1 MNNFLFENGTKF
13 LFGGGCVKEYLASF
27 LRKYGPSV
35 LLVTEEGERRSGAAD
50 EVRDILR
57 RRGKQASECAVGPF
71 CPRYEQVQQAAR
83 LCRERRVDLILG
95 VGGSAVLDGCKAAS
109 LAAVCRGDLWE
120 NFGELQGVV
129 DVPPLPVGFVA
140 SHLEVGAVN
149 GAAGL
154 LHENQCVWRDYPPC
168 DPRFALLD
176 PARTG
181 ELPRRELLFQGFSA
195 LAGALEEYLTLMDGM
210 SVSRELLE
218 ALLEGMVRD
227 LRVCRQ
233 APGDENARS
242 SLMWRCALWGSR
254 FFQLGRRFSFPAL
267 PVREAA
273 ILSASDWEEYAG
285 ALAVLLLSLCRRE
298 AERHPAA
305 MARMACRLWGLPGQA
320 GPDGSPAG
328 QWRREDPGRLHRGA
342 GPSGAA
348 GAAGGGRPE
357 PAGTAFHLSKPFGT
371 YCVTNRNFRS
381 GGNAP
386 IIQDE
391 SRQTGGFST

>member
-57 RRGKQASECAVGPF
+57 RRGKQASECTVGPF
-71 CPRYEQVQQAAR
+71 CPRYDQVQQAAR

-140 SHLEVGAVN
+140 SHLEAGAVN
-149 GAAGL
+149 GASGL
-154 LHENQCVWRDYPPC
+154 IHENQCVWRDYPPC

-176 PARTG
+176 PARTC

-195 LAGALEEYLTLMDGM
+195 LAGALEEHLTLTDSM

-218 ALLEGMVRD
+218 TRAGETPDEANGWGILDHGVGSLEKVH
-227 LRVCRQ
+227 VV
-233 APGDENARS
+233 N
-242 SLMWRCALWGSR
+242 
-254 FFQLGRRFSFPAL
+254 GRT
-267 PVREAA
+267 V
-273 ILSASDWEEYAG
+273 D
-285 ALAVLLLSLCRRE
+285 VD
-298 AERHPAA
+298 
-305 MARMACRLWGLPGQA
+305 MGQ
-320 GPDGSPAG
+320 
-328 QWRREDPGRLHRGA
+328 
-342 GPSGAA
+342 
-348 GAAGGGRPE
+348 
-357 PAGTAFHLSKPFGT
+357 GTAYVYMAGKRYRLRGDVLT
-371 YCVTNRNFRS
+371 EE
-381 GGNAP
+381 
-386 IIQDE
+386 D
-391 SRQTGGFST
+391 

>member
-1 MNNFLFENGTKF
+1 MNNFLFENGTRF

-27 LRKYGPSV
+27 LKGYGPSV
-35 LLVTEEGERRSGAAD
+35 LLITEEGECRSDAAD

-57 RRGKQASECAVGPF
+57 RRGKQALECTVGPF
-71 CPRYEQVQQAAR
+71 CPRYEQVQRAAR
-83 LCRERRVDLILG
+83 LCREGRVDLILG

-109 LAAVCRGDLWE
+109 LAAVCRGELWE
-120 NFGELQGVV
+120 YFGALQGVV

-140 SHLEVGAVN
+140 SHLEAGAVN

-154 LHENQCVWRDYPPC
+154 IHENQCVWRDYPPC

-176 PARTG
+176 PARTC
-181 ELPRRELLFQGFSA
+181 ELSRRELLFQGFSA
-195 LAGALEEYLTLMDGM
+195 LAGALEEHLTLTDGM

-285 ALAVLLLSLCRRE
+285 GLAVLLLSLCRRE
-298 AERHPAA
+298 AEQNPAIL
-305 MARMACRLWGLPGQA
+305 ARMACRLWALPSKRRTESQLARGGVRALGSLIKELGLPVHQE
-320 GPDGSPAG
+320 
-328 QWRREDPGRLHRGA
+328 QL
-342 GPSGAA
+342 
-348 GAAGGGRPE
+348 
-357 PAGTAFHLSKPFGT
+357 GTAVH
-371 YCVTNRNFRS
+371 NRLKQRDATQNLLVHT
-381 GGNAP
+381 A
-386 IIQDE
+386 
-391 SRQTGGFST
+391 

>member
-71 CPRYEQVQQAAR
+71 CPRYDQVQQAAR

-140 SHLEVGAVN
+140 SHLEAGAVN

-154 LHENQCVWRDYPPC
+154 IHENQCVWRDYPPC

-176 PARTG
+176 PARAW
-181 ELPRRELLFQGFSA
+181 ELSRRELLFQGFSA
-195 LAGALEEYLTLMDGM
+195 LAGALEEYLTLTDGM

-218 ALLEGMVRD
+218 ALLEGMVQD
-227 LRVCRQ
+227 LRVCRTV
-233 APGDENARS
+233 PSDEDARS
-242 SLMWRCALWGSR
+242 NLMWRCALWGSR
-254 FFQLGRRFSFPAL
+254 FFQLGRRFSFPHL
-267 PVREAA
+267 PLREAA
-273 ILSASDWEEYAG
+273 ILSSSDWAEYAG
-285 ALAVLLLSLCRRE
+285 ALAVLLLAHCRRE
-298 AERHPAA
+298 AERHPDVLAQLA
-305 MARMACRLWGLPGQA
+305 
-320 GPDGSPAG
+320 
-328 QWRREDPGRLHRGA
+328 HRVWEV
-342 GPSGAA
+342 
-348 GAAGGGRPE
+348 PE
-357 PAGTAFHLSKPFGT
+357 TG
-371 YCVTNRNFRS
+371 
-381 GGNAP
+381 
-386 IIQDE
+386 QDE
-391 SRQTGGFST
+391 REAAQASIRAFADFLRELELPTEYAELDDALRCHLKKSAATQNLLVYTA

>member
-140 SHLEVGAVN
+140 SHLEAGAVN

-154 LHENQCVWRDYPPC
+154 IHENQCVWRDYPPC

-176 PARTG
+176 PARTC
-181 ELPRRELLFQGFSA
+181 ELSRRELLFQGFSA
-195 LAGALEEYLTLMDGM
+195 LAGALEEYLTLTDGM

-227 LRVCRQ
+227 LRVCQQ

-273 ILSASDWEEYAG
+273 ILSASDWGEYAG
-285 ALAVLLLSLCRRE
+285 ALSVLLLARFRQAVEQQSAALAQLARCLWALPVQGRTE
-298 AERHPAA
+298 AQLSHDSVRALEA
-305 MARMACRLWGLPGQA
+305 LTKELGLPTETKQLGGTVQKRLERV
-320 GPDGSPAG
+320 SS
-328 QWRREDPGRLHRGA
+328 DPNLLVY
-342 GPSGAA
+342 
-348 GAAGGGRPE
+348 
-357 PAGTAFHLSKPFGT
+357 TA
-371 YCVTNRNFRS
+371 
-381 GGNAP
+381 
-386 IIQDE
+386 
-391 SRQTGGFST
+391 

>member
-1 MNNFLFENGTKF
+1 MNNFFFENGTRF

-57 RRGKQASECAVGPF
+57 RRGKQASECTVGPF
-71 CPRYEQVQQAAR
+71 CPRYDQVQQAAR

-140 SHLEVGAVN
+140 SHLEAGAVN

-154 LHENQCVWRDYPPC
+154 IHENQCVWRDYPPC

-176 PARTG
+176 PARTC
-181 ELPRRELLFQGFSA
+181 ELSRRELLFQGFSA
-195 LAGALEEYLTLMDGM
+195 LAGALEEYLTLTDGM

-227 LRVCRQ
+227 LRVCQQ

-273 ILSASDWEEYAG
+273 ILSASDWEECAG
-285 ALAVLLLSLCRRE
+285 VLAVLLLSLCRRE
-298 AERHPAA
+298 AEQSPAI
-305 MARMACRLWGLPGQA
+305 MARAARRLWG
-320 GPDGSPAG
+320 
-328 QWRREDPGRLHRGA
+328 
-342 GPSGAA
+342 
-348 GAAGGGRPE
+348 
-357 PAGTAFHLSKPFGT
+357 
-371 YCVTNRNFRS
+371 RS
-381 GGNAP
+381 GRGRSETQLARDGVRALEALAEELGLP
-386 IIQDE
+386 TRPQQLDTAIQKRLA
-391 SRQTGGFST
+391 SVPSAQNLLVHTA

>member
-57 RRGKQASECAVGPF
+57 RRGKQASECTVGPF
-71 CPRYEQVQQAAR
+71 CPRYDQVQQAAR

-140 SHLEVGAVN
+140 SHLEAGAVN

-154 LHENQCVWRDYPPC
+154 IHENQCVWRDYPPC

-176 PARTG
+176 PARAW

-227 LRVCRQ
+227 LRVCR
-233 APGDENARS
+233 
-242 SLMWRCALWGSR
+242 
-254 FFQLGRRFSFPAL
+254 
-267 PVREAA
+267 
-273 ILSASDWEEYAG
+273 
-285 ALAVLLLSLCRRE
+285 
-298 AERHPAA
+298 
-305 MARMACRLWGLPGQA
+305 
-320 GPDGSPAG
+320 
-328 QWRREDPGRLHRGA
+328 
-342 GPSGAA
+342 
-348 GAAGGGRPE
+348 
-357 PAGTAFHLSKPFGT
+357 
-371 YCVTNRNFRS
+371 
-381 GGNAP
+381 
-386 IIQDE
+386 
-391 SRQTGGFST
+391 

>member
-57 RRGKQASECAVGPF
+57 RRGKQTAECFAGPF

-140 SHLEVGAVN
+140 SHLEAGAVN

-154 LHENQCVWRDYPPC
+154 IHENQCVWRDYPPC

-176 PARTG
+176 PARTC
-181 ELPRRELLFQGFSA
+181 ELSRRELLFQGFSA
-195 LAGALEEYLTLMDGM
+195 LAGALEEYLTLTDGM

-227 LRVCRQ
+227 LRVCQQ

-273 ILSASDWEEYAG
+273 ILSASDWEECAG
-285 ALAVLLLSLCRRE
+285 VLAVLLLSLCRRE
-298 AERHPAA
+298 AEQSPAI
-305 MARMACRLWGLPGQA
+305 MARAARRLWG
-320 GPDGSPAG
+320 
-328 QWRREDPGRLHRGA
+328 
-342 GPSGAA
+342 
-348 GAAGGGRPE
+348 
-357 PAGTAFHLSKPFGT
+357 
-371 YCVTNRNFRS
+371 RS
-381 GGNAP
+381 GRGRSETQLARDGVRALEALAEELGLP
-386 IIQDE
+386 TRPQQLDTAIQKRLA
-391 SRQTGGFST
+391 SVPSAQNLLVHTA

>member
-57 RRGKQASECAVGPF
+57 RRGKQVSECAVGPF

-83 LCRERRVDLILG
+83 LCRELRVDLILG

-140 SHLEVGAVN
+140 SHLEAGAVN

-154 LHENQCVWRDYPPC
+154 IHENQCVWRDYPPC

-176 PARTG
+176 PARTC
-181 ELPRRELLFQGFSA
+181 ELSRRELLFQGFSA
-195 LAGALEEYLTLMDGM
+195 LEGAMELYLDPVEGAG
-210 SVSRELLE
+210 VSRNLLE
-218 ALLEGMVRD
+218 ALPRKMVQDLAACCRD
-227 LRVCRQ
+227 L
-233 APGDENARS
+233 GDESARS
-242 SLMWRCALWGSR
+242 DLMWESALWGSR
-254 FFQLGRRFSFPAL
+254 FFRLGRQSSFPAL

-273 ILSASDWEEYAG
+273 IRFAG
-285 ALAVLLLSLCRRE
+285 EMGGDYPGVLAVLLLELCRRE
-298 AERHPAA
+298 ARRHSGRMAQ
-305 MARMACRLWGLPGQA
+305 MARRVWELPTAGKTEGQLA
-320 GPDGSPAG
+320 LEGADALEAFLQTLKLPT
-328 QWRREDPGRLHRGA
+328 RREQLDQTAQSWL
-342 GPSGAA
+342 
-348 GAAGGGRPE
+348 E
-357 PAGTAFHLSKPFGT
+357 QTAFSQNPRVYT
-371 YCVTNRNFRS
+371 
-381 GGNAP
+381 A
-386 IIQDE
+386 
-391 SRQTGGFST
+391 

>member
-83 LCRERRVDLILG
+83 LCREQRVDLILG

-140 SHLEVGAVN
+140 SHLEAGAVN

-154 LHENQCVWRDYPPC
+154 IYENQCVWRDYPPC
-168 DPRFALLD
+168 DPQFALLD
-176 PARTG
+176 PARAW

-298 AERHPAA
+298 TERHPAA
-305 MARMACRLWGLPGQA
+305 MARMACRLWELPGQGRTEA
-320 GPDGSPAG
+320 QLARDGVRALESLTEELGLPV
-328 QWRREDPGRLHRGA
+328 QPEQL
-342 GPSGAA
+342 GAA
-348 GAAGGGRPE
+348 VQNRLGQLSTPQNLLVH
-357 PAGTAFHLSKPFGT
+357 TA
-371 YCVTNRNFRS
+371 
-381 GGNAP
+381 
-386 IIQDE
+386 
-391 SRQTGGFST
+391 

>member
-71 CPRYEQVQQAAR
+71 CPRYDQVQQAAR

-140 SHLEVGAVN
+140 SHLEAGAVN

-154 LHENQCVWRDYPPC
+154 IHENQCVWRDYPPC

-176 PARTG
+176 PARAC

-195 LAGALEEYLTLMDGM
+195 LAGALEEYLTLTDGM

-254 FFQLGRRFSFPAL
+254 FFQLGRRFSFPHL
-267 PVREAA
+267 PLREAA
-273 ILSASDWEEYAG
+273 ILSSSDWAEYAG
-285 ALAVLLLSLCRRE
+285 ALAVLLLAHCRRE
-298 AERHPAA
+298 AERHPDVLAQLA
-305 MARMACRLWGLPGQA
+305 
-320 GPDGSPAG
+320 
-328 QWRREDPGRLHRGA
+328 HRVWEV
-342 GPSGAA
+342 
-348 GAAGGGRPE
+348 PE
-357 PAGTAFHLSKPFGT
+357 TG
-371 YCVTNRNFRS
+371 
-381 GGNAP
+381 
-386 IIQDE
+386 QDE
-391 SRQTGGFST
+391 REAAQASIRAFADFLRELELPTEYAELDDALRCHLKKSAATQNLLVYTA

>member
-57 RRGKQASECAVGPF
+57 RRGKQASECTVGPF
-71 CPRYEQVQQAAR
+71 CPRYDQVQQAAR

-95 VGGSAVLDGCKAAS
+95 VGGSAVLDGCKAVS

-140 SHLEVGAVN
+140 SHLEAGAVN
-149 GAAGL
+149 GASGL
-154 LHENQCVWRDYPPC
+154 IHENQCVWRDYPPC

-176 PARTG
+176 PARTC

-227 LRVCRQ
+227 LRACRQ

-273 ILSASDWEEYAG
+273 ILSASDWEECAG
-285 ALAVLLLSLCRRE
+285 VLAVLLLSLCRRE
-298 AERHPAA
+298 AEQSPAI
-305 MARMACRLWGLPGQA
+305 MARAARRLWG
-320 GPDGSPAG
+320 
-328 QWRREDPGRLHRGA
+328 
-342 GPSGAA
+342 
-348 GAAGGGRPE
+348 
-357 PAGTAFHLSKPFGT
+357 
-371 YCVTNRNFRS
+371 RS
-381 GGNAP
+381 GRGRSETQLARDGVRALEALAEELGLPTRPQQLDTAVQKRLASVPSAQNLLVHTA
-386 IIQDE
+386 
-391 SRQTGGFST
+391 

>member
-57 RRGKQASECAVGPF
+57 RRGKQASECTVGPF

-109 LAAVCRGDLWE
+109 LAAVCRGDMWE

-129 DVPPLPVGFVA
+129 DVPTLPVGFVA
-140 SHLEVGAVN
+140 SHLEAGAVN

-154 LHENQCVWRDYPPC
+154 IHENQCVWRDYPPC

-176 PARTG
+176 PARTC
-181 ELPRRELLFQGFSA
+181 ELSRRELLFQGFSA
-195 LAGALEEYLTLMDGM
+195 LAGALEEYLTLTDGM

-227 LRVCRQ
+227 LRVCQQ

-273 ILSASDWEEYAG
+273 ILSASDWEECAG
-285 ALAVLLLSLCRRE
+285 VLAVLLLSLCRRE
-298 AERHPAA
+298 AEQSPAI
-305 MARMACRLWGLPGQA
+305 MARAARRLWG
-320 GPDGSPAG
+320 
-328 QWRREDPGRLHRGA
+328 
-342 GPSGAA
+342 
-348 GAAGGGRPE
+348 
-357 PAGTAFHLSKPFGT
+357 
-371 YCVTNRNFRS
+371 RS
-381 GGNAP
+381 GRGRSETQLARDGVRALEALAEELGLP
-386 IIQDE
+386 TRPQQLDTAIQKRLA
-391 SRQTGGFST
+391 SVPSAQNLLVHTA